1 MELKISRLHL
11 RSFVRPCI
19 TFISNYSLVGIELIL
34 GFLLSFVFTQI
45 GAGAGSAILSG
56 IAAGALVAY
65 FYRIVYKIQIKP
77 NTNVRKIGQ
86 VLVGLTIG
94 VSIAHSNLVNIFFK
108 LPILTFTALLLL
120 LSSIL
125 IGYIYSHIA
134 KVDLLSA
141 MLAVVPG
148 NIGIMASIAA
158 DYGKNVSLVS
168 LVQLIRFTGIILII
182 PIITNVSTPRDINLI
197 ISSLSKDL
205 SQFNLKYL
213 LLLTLVLAITAVA
226 ARIGSKLKVPA
237 AYLFCSILVGVAF
250 NYLLI
255 QLPFSPPFNFNIPP
269 LVNLIGQ
276 TLLGITIGEY
286 WGINPNL
293 ERRTIALMS
302 IPVALTFLAGFTAAG
317 ITMYFTHWDWL
328 TCLLMAA
335 PGGSPEM
342 ILIALVLNHNVETI
356 TAAHLIRLMAI
367 NVYLPVLIWAL
378 EKYGRESKETKTIMT

>member
-1 MELKISRLHL
+1 MKLNFSRLHL
-11 RSFVRPCI
+11 PSFVRTWV

-34 GFLLSFVFTQI
+34 GFLLSFVFTTI
-45 GAGAGSAILSG
+45 GAGAGSSILSG
-56 IAAGALVAY
+56 IAAGALVAC

-86 VLVGLTIG
+86 ALVGLTIG
-94 VSIAHSNLVNIFFK
+94 VSIAHSNLANIFFK
-108 LPILTFTALLLL
+108 LPILIFTALLLL
-120 LSSIL
+120 LGSIL

-182 PIITNVSTPRDINLI
+182 PIITNVSTPHDISLI
-197 ISSLSKDL
+197 ISSISKDL

-213 LLLTLVLAITAVA
+213 LVLTLVLSLTAIA
-226 ARIGSKLKVPA
+226 ARIGSKFKVPA
-237 AYLFCSILVGVAF
+237 AYLFCSILVGIVF

-286 WGINPNL
+286 WGINPKL
-293 ERRTIALMS
+293 ERRTVALTS

-317 ITMYFTHWDWL
+317 ITMFLTHWDWL

-356 TAAHLIRLMAI
+356 TAAHLVRLMAI
-367 NVYLPVLIWAL
+367 NVYLPLLIWAL
-378 EKYGRESKETKTIMT
+378 EKYGRESKVTQTITT

>member
-1 MELKISRLHL
+1 MALKNSQIHL
-11 RSFVRPCI
+11 RSFVRPWL
-19 TFISNYSLVGIELIL
+19 TFISNYSLVGLELIL

-94 VSIAHSNLVNIFFK
+94 VSIAHSNLANIFFK
-108 LPILTFTALLLL
+108 LPILTFTSVLLL

-182 PIITNVSTPRDINLI
+182 PLITNVSTPHDINLI

-205 SQFNLKYL
+205 SQFNPQYL
-213 LLLTLVLAITAVA
+213 LLLSLVLSITAVA
-226 ARIGSKLKVPA
+226 ARIGSKFKVPA
-237 AYLFCSILVGVAF
+237 AYLFCSIFVGVAF

-255 QLPFSPPFNFNIPP
+255 QLPFFPPSNFNVPP

-293 ERRTIALMS
+293 EKRTIALTS

-317 ITMYFTHWDWL
+317 ITMFFTHWDWL

-356 TAAHLIRLMAI
+356 TAAHLVRLMAI
-367 NVYLPVLIWAL
+367 NLYLPLLIWAL
-378 EKYGRESKETKTIMT
+378 EKYGRESKESKTIMT

>member
-11 RSFVRPCI
+11 RSFVRPWL

-302 IPVALTFLAGFTAAG
+302 IPVALTFLAGLTAAG

-356 TAAHLIRLMAI
+356 TAAHLVRLMAI

>member
-11 RSFVRPCI
+11 RSFVRPWL

-213 LLLTLVLAITAVA
+213 LLLTLVLAITAVV

-293 ERRTIALMS
+293 ERRTIVLMS
-302 IPVALTFLAGFTAAG
+302 IPVALTFLAGLTAAG

-356 TAAHLIRLMAI
+356 TAAHLVRLMAI

>member
-1 MELKISRLHL
+1 MALKISQIHL
-11 RSFVRPCI
+11 RSFVRPWL
-19 TFISNYSLVGIELIL
+19 TFIPKYSLVGLEMIL
-34 GFLLSFVFTQI
+34 GFLLSFVFMQI

-56 IAAGALVAY
+56 ITAGALVAY

-94 VSIAHSNLVNIFFK
+94 VSLAHSNLANIFFK
-108 LPILTFTALLLL
+108 LPILTFTSVLLL

-141 MLAVVPG
+141 MLAIVPG

-182 PIITNVSTPRDINLI
+182 PLITNVSTPHDINLI

-205 SQFNLKYL
+205 SQFNPQYL
-213 LLLTLVLAITAVA
+213 LVLSLVLFITAIV
-226 ARIGSKLKVPA
+226 ARIGSKFKVPA
-237 AYLFCSILVGVAF
+237 AYLFCSIFVGVAC

-255 QLPFSPPFNFNIPP
+255 QLPFSPPFNFNVPP

-293 ERRTIALMS
+293 ERRTIALTL

-317 ITMYFTHWDWL
+317 ITMFLTHWDWL

-356 TAAHLIRLMAI
+356 TAAHLVRLMAI

>member
-1 MELKISRLHL
+1 MKLNFSRLDFSSL
-11 RSFVRPCI
+11 VRACV
-19 TFISNYSLVGIELIL
+19 TFISSYSLIGIELIL
-34 GFLLSFVFTQI
+34 GFLLSFVFTTI
-45 GAGAGSAILSG
+45 GAGAGSSILSG

-86 VLVGLTIG
+86 ALVGLTIG
-94 VSIAHSNLVNIFFK
+94 VSIAHSNLANIFFK
-108 LPILTFTALLLL
+108 LPILTLTSVLLL

-182 PIITNVSTPRDINLI
+182 PIITNVSTPHDINLI
-197 ISSLSKDL
+197 ISSISKDL
-205 SQFNLKYL
+205 SQFNPTYL
-213 LLLTLVLAITAVA
+213 LVLTLVLAITAVA
-226 ARIGSKLKVPA
+226 SRIGSKFKVPA
-237 AYLFCSILVGVAF
+237 PYLFCSILVGVAF

-255 QLPFSPPFNFNIPP
+255 QLTFSSPFNFNIPP
-269 LVNLIGQ
+269 FVNLVGQ
-276 TLLGITIGEY
+276 ALLGITIGEY
-286 WGINPNL
+286 WGINPKL

-302 IPVALTFLAGFTAAG
+302 IPVALTFLAGFTAAE
-317 ITMYFTHWDWL
+317 ITMFLTNWDWL

-356 TAAHLIRLMAI
+356 TAAHLVRLLAI
-367 NVYLPVLIWAL
+367 NIYLPLLIWAL
-378 EKYGRESKETKTIMT
+378 EKYGRESKVAQTITT